1 MQHNTQLR
9 KKKDHPILL
18 LHKMKFDYDPASFS
32 KITYNISGI
41 AVHVYNSDVL
51 VPYIQ
56 SFNKSLVHIDEIPIN
71 IIYLLHPRGVSYKLT
86 EAIGYN
92 ILSQV
97 EQKRQQHGGVPLICV
112 TFDLRNHGE
121 RTIDASK
128 NEDWLQGN
136 KTHGI
141 DMISSIMGNVQ
152 DLKLII
158 DFLPDYLNLE
168 SYLTDEFKSKHQHYN
183 IKHRNI
189 ISGYSLG
196 AHTVYRFANEY
207 PELVYAINPVIG
219 CVDLTSLLINRLKQN
234 DLSSDDYDK
243 RWFYYN
249 YDELHLSPEQQK
261 TEYPEHFHKLL
272 SKQDESIWENFAMNS
287 IKMYASFGQED
298 KLVPFKLSS
307 VWCDSYLNT
316 NDDTEI
322 VVYEG
327 VGHDITEKMI
337 DDFTTWLVKQI

>member
-1 MQHNTQLR
+1 MFKT
-9 KKKDHPILL
+9 
-18 LHKMKFDYDPASFS
+18 KFAQDPYSYS
-32 KITYNISGI
+32 KTTYVIGGIS
-41 AVHVYNSDVL
+41 VHVYNGDAL
-51 VPYIQ
+51 IPYIQ
-56 SFNKSLVHIDEIPIN
+56 GFNHSQVHVDEIPIN
-71 IIYLLHPRGVSYKLT
+71 VNYLLHGRTRSYKDT
-86 EAIGYN
+86 EAIAYN
-92 ILSQV
+92 ILKQT
-97 EQKRQQHGGVPLICV
+97 EQKRKLANSAPLVCV

-121 RTIDASK
+121 RIIDDSK

-141 DMISSIMGNVQ
+141 DMVSSIMGNVQ
-152 DLKLII
+152 DLKLIM

-168 SYLTDEFKSKHQHYN
+168 AHLTSEFKSKHQHYS
-183 IKHRNI
+183 IKYRNI

-196 AHTVYRFANEY
+196 AHTVFRFANEY
-207 PELVYAINPVIG
+207 PDLVYAINPVVG

-234 DLSSDDYDK
+234 DVSSTEYDK

-249 YDELHLSPEQQK
+249 YDELALSPEQQK
-261 TEYPEHFHKLL
+261 DKYPEHFHKML

-316 NDDTEI
+316 NDGTEI

-327 VGHDITEKMI
+327 VGHDVTEKMV
-337 DDFTTWLVKQI
+337 DDFTSWLVKHI